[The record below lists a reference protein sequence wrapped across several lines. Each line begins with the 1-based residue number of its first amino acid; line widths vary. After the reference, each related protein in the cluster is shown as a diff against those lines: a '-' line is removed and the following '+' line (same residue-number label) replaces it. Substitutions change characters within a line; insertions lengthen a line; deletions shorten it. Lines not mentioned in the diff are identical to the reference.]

1 MSRFA
6 GHRMTMRAMA
16 SAGVAAL
23 ALAAAVCAD
32 SPAEPEADAPELA
45 GALQL
50 AGTPSGDLR
59 LAPAGDAPA
68 ALRLGGELLIE
79 GEEVAISSERLLALR
94 AGRLQMLALPTVVI
108 EEGEVRYIPGP
119 EPYWLLVSGRLQVR
133 SARGDIISVS
143 GDSVRLRPHR
153 RLDR

>member
-1 MSRFA
+1 
-6 GHRMTMRAMA
+6 MTMRALA
-16 SAGVAAL
+16 SAGVAGIAL
-23 ALAAAVCAD
+23 IAAVCAD
-32 SPAEPEADAPELA
+32 SPAEPGGDAPELA

-50 AGTPSGDLR
+50 SGTPSGDLR

-68 ALRLGGELLIE
+68 PLQLGGELLIE
-79 GEEVAISSERLLALR
+79 GEEIAISSDRLLALR
-94 AGRLQMLALPTVVI
+94 AGRLQMVALPTVVI
-108 EEGEVRYIPGP
+108 EEGEARYVPGP
-119 EPYWLLVSGRLQVR
+119 EPYWLVVSGRLQVR